1 VIPYGEWSG
10 GDLILW
16 PLKLR
21 VQISEGEGFFFLGRL
36 IAHSVTEVVGMRN
49 SVDAFIHKSNFDCL
63 SRKMKEEEEEK
74 EVVEEGLVGG
84 VSGVERREK
93 ALSAMKR
100 KGKDEARKVGEKK
113 VRGEKNKKDKKRKRV
128 GDSERFQRKKKA
140 KKAKK

>member
-10 GDLILW
+10 GYLILW

-21 VQISEGEGFFFLGRL
+21 VQISEGQGFFFLGRL

-93 ALSAMKR
+93 GLSAMKR
-100 KGKDEARKVGEKK
+100 KGKDEARRVGVKK
-113 VRGEKNKKDKKRKRV
+113 VREEKNKKDKKRKRV

-140 KKAKK
+140 KKEKK